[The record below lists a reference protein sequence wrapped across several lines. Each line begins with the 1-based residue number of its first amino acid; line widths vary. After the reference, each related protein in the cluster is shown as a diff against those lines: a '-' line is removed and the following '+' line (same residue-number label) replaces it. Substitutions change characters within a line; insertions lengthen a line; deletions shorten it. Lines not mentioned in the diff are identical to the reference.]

1 MSDIIVSAL
10 NSAADR
16 LDQPTVHEAYQ
27 QLAHVLGVVLTGQP
41 FDAQL
46 PLTPTQLVLIRH
58 ALQRL
63 SPAQMT
69 VINSAAEEL
78 QGRVGV
84 NVTGNTVITNS
95 IGTVTGGSVM
105 MIGISNGE
113 PPYMPA
119 APTPAPAP
127 AKAQAA
133 PPSISVS
140 QVHDVFISYSRKD
153 APSAKR
159 LYADLRAAGLIVW
172 MDNDEL
178 QPGNPSWQKAIEK
191 AIRSS
196 GCVVALLTP
205 SAKAS
210 EWVEREI
217 HLAQTHHI
225 PIVPL
230 LYSGDETNALPLS
243 LFNIQWTPMR
253 TPREHRANLQK
264 VVAAIRELNA

>member
-10 NSAADR
+10 ANAADR

-41 FDAQL
+41 FDATL
-46 PLTPTQLVLIRH
+46 PLTSTQLVLIRH

-69 VINSAAEEL
+69 VINGVAEQL
-78 QGRVGV
+78 QDKVTV
-84 NVTGNTVITNS
+84 NISGNTVVQNS
-95 IGTVTGGSVM
+95 INTVSGGTVM
-105 MIGISNGE
+105 MIGINHGE
-113 PPYMPA
+113 
-119 APTPAPAP
+119 TPAIPQPPLPASMP
-127 AKAQAA
+127 
-133 PPSISVS
+133 IT

-153 APSAKR
+153 SPAAR
-159 LYADLRAAGLIVW
+159 RIYLDLRAAGLVVW

-191 AIRSS
+191 AIRAS
-196 GCVVALLTP
+196 GSVVALLTP

-217 HLAQTHHI
+217 HMAQNHHI
-225 PIVPL
+225 PVVPL
-230 LYSGDETNALPLS
+230 LISGDEASSIPLS
-243 LFNIQWTPMR
+243 LCNIQWTPLR
-253 TPREHRANLQK
+253 NPREHRANLQK
-264 VVAAIRELNA
+264 VIAAVRELNA